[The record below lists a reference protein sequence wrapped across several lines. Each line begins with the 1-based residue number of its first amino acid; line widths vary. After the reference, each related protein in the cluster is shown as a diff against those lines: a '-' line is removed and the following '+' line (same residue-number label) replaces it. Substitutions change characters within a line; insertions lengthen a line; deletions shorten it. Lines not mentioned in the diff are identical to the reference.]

1 VSEAWVVDASPLILF
16 ARVGQ
21 LDLLKG
27 AAPAILVPHAVIEEV
42 RAGRERDSTAE
53 TALAWAE
60 GYRVDDL
67 ALPPSIEHWDL
78 GGGESQ
84 VIAHGVLGSRWVVLD
99 DRAGRRCAEAHGVPV
114 IGSVGIVLRCKRHG
128 LIEKAG
134 PVLRGLMDAGMFLDS
149 QLLQHLLDSLGE

>member
-1 VSEAWVVDASPLILF
+1 MSEAWVVDASPLILF

-21 LDLLKG
+21 LDLLER
-27 AAPAILVPHAVIEEV
+27 AAPAILIPHAVIEEV
-42 RAGRERDSTAE
+42 RAGRKKDGTAE

-84 VIAHGVLGSRWVVLD
+84 VIAHGVMGSRWVVID
-99 DRAGRRCAEAHGVPV
+99 DRAARRCADAHGVPV
-114 IGSVGIVLRCKRHG
+114 IGSVGIVRRSKRLG

-134 PVLRGLMDAGMFLDS
+134 PVLRELIDAGMFLDS
-149 QLLQHLLDSLGE
+149 HFLQQLLEGLGE